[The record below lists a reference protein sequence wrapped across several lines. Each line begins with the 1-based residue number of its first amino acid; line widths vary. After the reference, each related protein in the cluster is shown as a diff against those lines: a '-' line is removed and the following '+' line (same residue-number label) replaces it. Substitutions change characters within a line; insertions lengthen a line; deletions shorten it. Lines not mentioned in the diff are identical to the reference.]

1 MRVLLIT
8 NMYPHPGHPYSGVFV
23 AREAESL
30 RRAGVEVE
38 VETVA
43 LTRGEA
49 DYFKARSRIH
59 RRISDW
65 NPDICHAHYGYTL
78 VAAAGCRRPL
88 VATFYGDDVNG
99 ESNGRGGITFKSRLG
114 RVVTNTLG
122 RSANRILVQSRAMRD
137 RLSTGLH
144 ARTEILAS
152 GIDDRRFAPGDRDQ
166 ARLRLQVPLDYPVI
180 GFVHSGKQ
188 PTKRLD
194 LAQAAMAE
202 LQRRGTKANLLVAE
216 SLPADDMPSYY
227 QACDCLLMTSDTEG
241 SPNCVKEALASGIP
255 VVSVPVGDVPDIVTR
270 PGQGRIV
277 ERTPVA
283 LAEGLERVLGMP
295 RAGQSLLP
303 DRLHASRVAARLV
316 EIYRELQG
324 TR

>member
-30 RRAGVEVE
+30 QRAGIEVE

-49 DYFKARSRIH
+49 DYFRARSRIH
-59 RRISDW
+59 RRVRDW

-99 ESNGRGGITFKSRLG
+99 ESNGRGGITLKSRLG
-114 RVVTNTLG
+114 RLVTNTLG
-122 RSANRILVQSRAMRD
+122 RSADRILVQSRAMQE
-137 RLSTGLH
+137 RLNPAL
-144 ARTEILAS
+144 ANRIEILAS
-152 GIDDRRFAPGDRDQ
+152 GIDDTRFTPGDRTT
-166 ARLRLQVPLDYPVI
+166 ARTRLQVPHDTPVI

-202 LQRRGTKANLLVAE
+202 FQRRGTAAHLLVAE
-216 SLPADDMPSYY
+216 SVPADDMPGFY

-241 SPNCVKEALASGIP
+241 SPNCVKEALACGVP
-255 VVSVPVGDVPDIVTR
+255 VVSVPVGDVPDLVTR
-270 PGQGRIV
+270 PEQGRIV
-277 ERTPVA
+277 ERTPAA
-283 LAEGLERVLGMP
+283 LAAGIEAALRQP
-295 RAGQSLLP
+295 RTGRSLLP
-303 DRLHASRVAARLV
+303 ERLHASQVTSRLI

-324 TR
+324 NR